1 MVKFK
6 KYIDVYDIEKGK
18 YNFVCGRS
26 RKEKRNRR
34 LQRIEEY
41 MRFHHLLFKN
51 EHLAFSRSHRKKK
64 HIRLPYIEN
73 ISKKRGWI
81 ENNDYLIICS

>member
-6 KYIDVYDIEKGK
+6 NYIDVYDIEKGK
-18 YNFVCGRS
+18 YNYVCGRS

-51 EHLAFSRSHRKKK
+51 EHLAFYKTKKK
-64 HIRLPYIEN
+64 HIRLPYIEY
-73 ISKKRGWI
+73 ISRKRGWI
-81 ENNDYLIICS
+81 ENNDYLKICY